1 MDKSILRC
9 YLVAGTQDCR
19 HLPEYNASH
28 PQQTLLDRLEQALK
42 AGVTCYQFREKGQ
55 FSLQNPQQIEQLAR
69 QCQDLCQQYNV
80 PFIMNNDVKLAE
92 KLHADGI
99 HVGQKD
105 FAVDKLA
112 QQIQGKMLIGLSVN
126 TLQQAQQHNAFNGVD
141 YYGCGPIFPTFS
153 KADAA
158 PDVGIHFVQFLR
170 EQGISKPLV
179 AIGGIK
185 TEHVPALLQAGADG
199 VAVIST
205 IMQAEDVAATV
216 QKILV
221 K

>member
-19 HLPEYNASH
+19 HLPQYDASQ
-28 PQQTLLDRLEQALK
+28 PQQTLLARLEQALK
-42 AGVTCYQFREKGQ
+42 AGITCYQFREKGQ
-55 FSLQNPQQIEQLAR
+55 FSLQDPQQIEQLAR

-80 PFIMNNDVKLAE
+80 PFIINNDVQLAE
-92 KLHADGI
+92 NLHADGI

-126 TLQQAQQHNAFNGVD
+126 TLQQAQQHNAFDGVD

-158 PDVGIHFVQFLR
+158 PAVGINFVQFLR
-170 EQGISKPLV
+170 EQGVYKPLV

-185 TEHVPALLQAGADG
+185 VEHVPALLQAGADG

-205 IMQAEDVAATV
+205 IMQATNIISTV
-216 QKILV
+216 KQILNA
-221 K
+221 